1 MQEDNNK
8 YDLED
13 DELIRLVSSNANT
26 SSQYVIF
33 TNAQNELYGI
43 NVAKVEELIMNKGIS
58 ITKDAQQNIDSSSLG
73 VSKIRG
79 NLVTMINFDDWL
91 GNKDY
96 TDEDLRLIILTNYSN
111 ARLGM
116 IIKSVVGIQS
126 FEAEN
131 FNKSDRDEKTTFI
144 VETNMNGEKR
154 LCKIF
159 DSDRLLMDIFNKSED
174 KYREDVDKIDKNHNQ
189 RFTDKMILFAEDS
202 ILIQKHMR
210 NLLDNFEYRYEVFEN
225 GKGLLDRLNN
235 IDLDDIGLIITDIEM
250 PVMDGITMMKE
261 IQKNEKYS
269 QIPIVVNTNM
279 ANNAIISSSMEYGAK
294 DVVKKLDMQALFDA
308 IKNYTR

>member
-1 MQEDNNK
+1 
-8 YDLED
+8 
-13 DELIRLVSSNANT
+13 
-26 SSQYVIF
+26 VIF

-79 NLVTMINFDDWL
+79 NLITMINFDDWL

-111 ARLGM
+111 TRLGM

-126 FEAEN
+126 FESEN

-279 ANNAIISSSMEYGAK
+279 ANNAIISSSMELGAK